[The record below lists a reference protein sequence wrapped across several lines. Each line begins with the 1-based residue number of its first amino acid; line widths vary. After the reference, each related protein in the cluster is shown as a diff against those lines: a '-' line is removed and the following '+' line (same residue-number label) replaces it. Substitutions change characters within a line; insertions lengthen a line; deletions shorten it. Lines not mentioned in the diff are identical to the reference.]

1 MEVQKWN
8 CKENSKSKQVK
19 LSTLENTPQWCSYG
33 SAFDCQGSLLS
44 IAKDH
49 FWFLGV

>member
-19 LSTLENTPQWCSYG
+19 LSTLENTPQ
-33 SAFDCQGSLLS
+33 
-44 IAKDH
+44 
-49 FWFLGV
+49 